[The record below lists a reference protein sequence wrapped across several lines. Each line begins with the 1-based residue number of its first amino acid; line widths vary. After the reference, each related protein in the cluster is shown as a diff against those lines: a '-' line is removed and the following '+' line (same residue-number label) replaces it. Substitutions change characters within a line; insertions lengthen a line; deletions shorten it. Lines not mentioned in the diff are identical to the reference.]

1 MRNKTRSLIG
11 VVTFI
16 ISVYIVFRLLAFPAG
31 LFSATFI
38 GGLVV
43 WMLTTYR
50 VSVDPGVIV
59 VPHLV
64 TVILFIVHVYEEFVA
79 HIEVVM
85 TRLTGVQV
93 SQANILDR
101 RGFHCANHLD
111 RRPGHGPEAVGIRI
125 FLGECLLLWDDVW
138 RADPLHLPGHSGR
151 AVSLY
156 GGNVHCVIALPCR
169 LVHVR
174 PRVAQRQGGE
184 TTVEIGRVIAP
195 RRTPRPSTS
204 RRYGRESND
213 SHDTGNRIE
222 VSRGDR
228 RGALAVARASF

>member
-79 HIEVVM
+79 HGGDLQGPYGHIIQSESGPAAPVVK
-85 TRLTGVQV
+85 R
-93 SQANILDR
+93 
-101 RGFHCANHLD
+101 
-111 RRPGHGPEAVGIRI
+111 
-125 FLGECLLLWDDVW
+125 
-138 RADPLHLPGHSGR
+138 
-151 AVSLY
+151 
-156 GGNVHCVIALPCR
+156 
-169 LVHVR
+169 
-174 PRVAQRQGGE
+174 
-184 TTVEIGRVIAP
+184 
-195 RRTPRPSTS
+195 
-204 RRYGRESND
+204 
-213 SHDTGNRIE
+213 
-222 VSRGDR
+222 
-228 RGALAVARASF
+228 